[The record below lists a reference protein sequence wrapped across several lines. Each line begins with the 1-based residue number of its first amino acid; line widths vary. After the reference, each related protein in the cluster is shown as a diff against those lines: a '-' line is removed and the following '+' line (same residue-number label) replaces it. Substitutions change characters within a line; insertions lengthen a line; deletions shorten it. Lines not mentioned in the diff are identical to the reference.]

1 MIEKQKQLIVKVNG
15 EQIIHQQTESIASI
29 SRTKNDAQQ
38 QRTYEKKAKQICVP
52 YHSLPS
58 LMPDC
63 IHV

>member
-38 QRTYEKKAKQICVP
+38 QWTYEKKAK
-52 YHSLPS
+52 
-58 LMPDC
+58 
-63 IHV
+63 